1 MTCGG
6 WERPTAAASATRCL
20 APPWLTASVLWLEAF
35 ESPLA
40 VRVEGGAVPGRFCCR
55 AEGLGALYSDV
66 EGGAVAVESGLSTL
80 VVEESVVGL
89 EKKRNQAHA
98 QITSRRQS
106 GHDYLGVVI
115 ASDRAERDS
124 LLFVCS

>member
-1 MTCGG
+1 M
-6 WERPTAAASATRCL
+6 
-20 APPWLTASVLWLEAF
+20 APRAASVLWLEAF

-98 QITSRRQS
+98 KRTSRMQN
-106 GHDYLGVVI
+106 GHNYLGVVI
-115 ASDRAERDS
+115 ASDRADRDS